1 MKTTFKL
8 PLILA
13 AYTVVACVGLAVVNS
28 VTEPIIKATE
38 SKQVSSSLREIF
50 PDADDFED
58 VTGKVESGSASI
70 VFDRAFVAKKGGA
83 VSGMVIKVTGP
94 TYSSATLLVGVDM
107 KRSITAVKFTALT
120 DTPGLG
126 MKAADEPFRGQFSSK
141 SVDDA
146 FNVGSDVQ
154 AISGATITSRGV
166 ANILKLAGYK
176 AGEYLAENFGGA
188 AGTGKVPVLARTE
201 PMDAASSLSDI
212 WPGATFEDITGSIPD
227 TIGATTIFT
236 GEWLVKKGE
245 KVAGVAIQVKGQT
258 YQASTILVGINADRT
273 VAGIRMNASTDSKNI
288 GYPAMLSDDF
298 TSRFAGKSVDASFLV
313 KSEEL
318 GTEGELDA
326 VSGATVSM
334 MGVANMV
341 KIAGFE
347 GSRYLAEKYDGKAG
361 PAGNAA
367 SSGTFSLNVIPE
379 QE

>member
-1 MKTTFKL
+1 
-8 PLILA
+8 
-13 AYTVVACVGLAVVNS
+13 
-28 VTEPIIKATE
+28 
-38 SKQVSSSLREIF
+38 
-50 PDADDFED
+50 
-58 VTGKVESGSASI
+58 
-70 VFDRAFVAKKGGA
+70 
-83 VSGMVIKVTGP
+83 
-94 TYSSATLLVGVDM
+94 
-107 KRSITAVKFTALT
+107 
-120 DTPGLG
+120 

-146 FNVGSDVQ
+146 FKVGSDVQ

-188 AGTGKVPVLARTE
+188 AGTGKAPVLARTE
-201 PMDAASSLSDI
+201 PMDAATSLSDI

-236 GEWLVKKGE
+236 GEWLVKKGG

-258 YQASTILVGINADRT
+258 DQASTVLVGINADRT

-288 GYPAMLSDDF
+288 GYQAMLSDDF
-298 TSRFAGKSVDASFLV
+298 TSRFAGKPVDAPFLV

-318 GTEGELDA
+318 GTAGELDA

-347 GSRYLAEKYDGKAG
+347 GSRYLAEKYGGKAG